1 MKKYLIKRLLSI
13 FPVLLVVSLV
23 IFSLVHLAPGSPA
36 QAILGDQASME
47 DIDRLTERMGLDDP
61 LPVQYFSWLG
71 RLLHGDLGVS
81 YGSGD
86 PVAALLKSSFL
97 PTLNL
102 ALYAIAVSLVFALPL
117 GMLAARFRGSAGD
130 AAISVLSL
138 AAISVPGFLVAL
150 GLMVLFC
157 VRVHWFPLTGY
168 VPWSGGAAAHIRSLT
183 LPAVALGLM
192 YAALLVRMTRSSM
205 LEVLGSG
212 YIKMARAKGVRE
224 VWIVGKHAFRN
235 ALVNVLTVIG
245 QSFIGAFSGAAVI
258 ETIFNIPGIGQ
269 LMVSSIGKRDY
280 AVIQAIVLLIALIN
294 VLIHL
299 AVDLLYGLIDP
310 RIRIS

>member
-1 MKKYLIKRLLSI
+1 MKKYLIQRLLAVI
-13 FPVLLVVSLV
+13 PVLFVVSLI
-23 IFSLVHLAPGSPA
+23 IFSLVHLAPGDPA

-47 DIDRLTERMGLDDP
+47 DIERLTERMGLNDP
-61 LPVQYFSWLG
+61 LPVQYLNWLSD
-71 RLLHGDLGVS
+71 LLHGDLGVS
-81 YGSGD
+81 YGSGE
-86 PVAALLKSSFL
+86 PVTTLLKNSFL
-97 PTLNL
+97 PTVNL
-102 ALYAIAVSLVFALPL
+102 ALYAMLISLALALPL

-138 AAISVPGFLVAL
+138 AAISVPSFLVAL

-157 VRVHWFPLTGY
+157 VRIRWFPLTGY
-168 VPWSGGAAAHIRSLT
+168 VPWSGGALEHIRSIT

-192 YAALLVRMTRSSM
+192 YAALIVRMTRSSM
-205 LEVLGSG
+205 LEALHSD
-212 YIKMARAKGVRE
+212 YIKMARAKGVRAGG
-224 VWIVGKHAFRN
+224 IVGRHAFRN

-280 AVIQAIVLLIALIN
+280 SVIQAIVLLVALIN
-294 VLIHL
+294 VFINL

-310 RIRIS
+310 RIRVS

>member
-1 MKKYLIKRLLSI
+1 MKKYIIKRLLAVI
-13 FPVLLVVSLV
+13 PVLFVVSLL

-36 QAILGDQASME
+36 QAILGDQASIE
-47 DIDRLTERMGLDDP
+47 DIERLTERMGLNEP
-61 LPVQYFSWLG
+61 LPVQYFRWLG
-71 RLLHGDLGVS
+71 DLFRGDLGVS
-81 YGSGD
+81 YGSGE
-86 PVAALLKSSFL
+86 PVASLLKASFL
-97 PTLNL
+97 PTVNL
-102 ALYAIAVSLVFALPL
+102 ALYAMLISLGLALPL

-138 AAISVPGFLVAL
+138 AAISVPSFLVAL

-157 VRVHWFPLTGY
+157 VRLRWFPLTGY
-168 VPWSGGAAAHIRSLT
+168 VPWSGGALAHIRSIT

-192 YAALLVRMTRSSM
+192 YAALIVRMTRSSM
-205 LEVLGSG
+205 LEVLNSDF
-212 YIKMARAKGVRE
+212 IRMARAKGVRE
-224 VWIVGKHAFRN
+224 TGLVGRHAFRN
-235 ALVNVLTVIG
+235 ALVHILTVIG

-258 ETIFNIPGIGQ
+258 ETIFNIPGIGY

-280 AVIQAIVLLIALIN
+280 DVIQAIVLLIALIN
-294 VLIHL
+294 VLINL

>member
-1 MKKYLIKRLLSI
+1 MKKYLIQRLLAVI
-13 FPVLLVVSLV
+13 PVLFVVSLI
-23 IFSLVHLAPGSPA
+23 IFSLVHLAPGDPA

-47 DIDRLTERMGLDDP
+47 DIERLTERMGLNDP
-61 LPVQYFSWLG
+61 LPVQYLNWLSD
-71 RLLHGDLGVS
+71 LFHGDLGVS
-81 YGSGD
+81 YGSGE
-86 PVAALLKSSFL
+86 PVTTLLKNSFL
-97 PTLNL
+97 PTVNL
-102 ALYAIAVSLVFALPL
+102 ALYAMLISLALALPL

-138 AAISVPGFLVAL
+138 AAISVPSFLVAL

-157 VRVHWFPLTGY
+157 VRIRWFPLTGY
-168 VPWSGGAAAHIRSLT
+168 VPWSGGALEHIRSLT

-192 YAALLVRMTRSSM
+192 YAALIVRMTRSSM
-205 LEVLGSG
+205 LEALNSD
-212 YIKMARAKGVRE
+212 YIKMARAKGVRAGG
-224 VWIVGKHAFRN
+224 IVGRHAFRN

-280 AVIQAIVLLIALIN
+280 AVIQAIVLLVALIN
-294 VLIHL
+294 VFINL

-310 RIRIS
+310 RIRVS